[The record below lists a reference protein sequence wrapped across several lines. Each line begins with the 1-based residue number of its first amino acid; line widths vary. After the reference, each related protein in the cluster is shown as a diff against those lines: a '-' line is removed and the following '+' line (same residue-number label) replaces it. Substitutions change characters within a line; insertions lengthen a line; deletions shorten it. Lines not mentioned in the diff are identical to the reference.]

1 MYKKFGILGSGCD
14 GRARCG
20 IVYVGSDEREAG
32 MLGESAWPFFLVSE
46 REKKSEWARAC
57 PSFNTERRITPQL
70 ACSIQKLEPCFS
82 SILLTL
88 FFCCFL
94 ASVYDNL
101 VLSCFFRVL
110 FL

>member
-1 MYKKFGILGSGCD
+1 
-14 GRARCG
+14 
-20 IVYVGSDEREAG
+20 